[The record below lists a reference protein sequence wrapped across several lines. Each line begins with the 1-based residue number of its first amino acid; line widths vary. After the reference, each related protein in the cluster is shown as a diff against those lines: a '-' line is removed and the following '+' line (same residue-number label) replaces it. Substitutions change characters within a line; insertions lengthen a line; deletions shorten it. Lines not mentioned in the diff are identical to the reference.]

1 MGIRMRLCRF
11 DDNRLGLI
19 DGDSVHDVSPL
30 LSTLPAMRWPVP
42 PGDQL
47 IANLGRLLPDIARH
61 KGSALAKPLAAVRLL
76 SPVANPTKIIGAPIN
91 YKDHIE
97 EAKKDQGIAHGRE
110 IKTIGDWGLFLKANS
125 ALVGPA
131 EGVALRFPDRRN
143 DHEAEL
149 AVIIGK
155 TGSQIPREAA
165 RDYIAG
171 YAIGLDMTV
180 RGPELPSFR
189 KSVDSYAVLGP
200 WLVTKD
206 EIADPNALDFEL
218 KVNGET
224 RQKSN
229 TRYLDFNV
237 DRLIEY
243 ASSFYTLYPGDIIM
257 TGTPAGVAPV
267 KPGDVMTVDMQGIGR
282 MEVKVRAA

>member
-1 MGIRMRLCRF
+1 MRFATVEYQGKTFVGMVDKAGEKVTPVSVGDINDVFRGMRAEPKGQAIALSSVKLKAPIPLPVRNIMCVGKNYREHAREFTASGF
-11 DDNRLGLI
+11 DSSASGAADAI
-19 DGDSVHDVSPL
+19 PTAPIIFTKVPQSVIGPDEAIEYPTGAS
-30 LSTLPAMRWPVP
+30 
-42 PGDQL
+42 DQL
-47 IANLGRLLPDIARH
+47 D
-61 KGSALAKPLAAVRLL
+61 
-76 SPVANPTKIIGAPIN
+76 
-91 YKDHIE
+91 Y
-97 EAKKDQGIAHGRE
+97 
-110 IKTIGDWGLFLKANS
+110 
-125 ALVGPA
+125 
-131 EGVALRFPDRRN
+131 
-143 DHEAEL
+143 EAEL

-155 TGSQIPREAA
+155 TGSQIPRAQA

-189 KSVDSYAVLGP
+189 KSIDSYAVLGP

>member
-1 MGIRMRLCRF
+1 MRLCRF

-19 DGDSVHDVSPL
+19 DGVSVHDVSPL

-47 IANLGRLLPDIARH
+47 IANLRRLLPDIARH
-61 KGSALAKPLAAVRLL
+61 KNSAPAKPLAAVRLL
-76 SPVANPTKIIGAPIN
+76 SPVANPSKIIGAPIN

-155 TGSQIPREAA
+155 TGSQIPRAQA

-189 KSVDSYAVLGP
+189 KSIDSYAVVGP